1 METRMP
7 VISRILVPVDGSE
20 ISEQAIPYAIQCAS
34 TDAAVYLLR
43 VIPDPEEISGL
54 WGGVVATE
62 AEVDQMSEE
71 EARDDLNRALTRFAA
86 TANVHT
92 EIVHGDPAG
101 QIIQAGLRHT
111 VDLMVIASHGRG
123 AIGRWTFG
131 SVADRVARESPVP
144 VMIVCPTAGE
154 PAPAKIGRIVVP
166 IDGSELAS
174 HALPVATTLARQLA
188 APVHLVR
195 VISPATALYPTIA
208 LSAPLSDD
216 SYQTILNNERTAA
229 EQQLGAVAMAL
240 LDAGVKATF
249 QIIVGPTVEGI
260 ELALIPGDLVVLTS
274 HGRGGIRRW
283 LLGSVAERLIRD
295 GKVPVVLVPSTERQ
309 AVALSLT
316 DHAITMAPA
325 PA

>member
-1 METRMP
+1 METRLP

-20 ISEQAIPYAIQCAS
+20 LSEQAIPYAIQCAS
-34 TDAAVYLLR
+34 TETAIYLLR

-62 AEVDQMSEE
+62 AEVDQMSEA
-71 EARDDLNRALTRFAA
+71 EAREDLNRALARFQ
-86 TANVHT
+86 TTEHVHT
-92 EIVHGDPAG
+92 EIVRGDPAS

-111 VDLMVIASHGRG
+111 VDLTVIASHGRG
-123 AIGRWTFG
+123 ALGRWTFG
-131 SVADRVARESPVP
+131 SVADRIARESPVP
-144 VMIVCPTAGE
+144 VMIICPNAGE
-154 PAPAKIGRIVVP
+154 TTLEKTQRIVVP
-166 IDGSELAS
+166 VDGSELAS
-174 HALPVATTLARQLA
+174 HALPVATMLARQLD

-229 EQQLGAVAMAL
+229 EQHLGAIAMAL
-240 LDAGVKATF
+240 LDAGVKSTF

-260 ELALIPGDLVVLTS
+260 EMSLLKGDLAVLTS

-295 GKVPVVLVPSTERQ
+295 GRVPVVLVPSTQRE
-309 AVALSLT
+309 AVALSLAG
-316 DHAITMAPA
+316 HAISTAPA
-325 PA
+325 LA

>member
-1 METRMP
+1 VDTRMP

-20 ISEQAIPYAIQCAS
+20 LSEQAIPYAIQCAS
-34 TDAAVYLLR
+34 ANAAIYMLR

-71 EARDDLNRALTRFAA
+71 EAREDLNRALTRF
-86 TANVHT
+86 TTTNNVHT
-92 EIVHGDPAG
+92 EVVHGDPAS
-101 QIIQAGLRHT
+101 QIIETGLRHT
-111 VDLMVIASHGRG
+111 VDLTIIASHGRG

-131 SVADRVARESPVP
+131 SVADRVARESPIP
-144 VMIVCPTAGE
+144 VMIICPIAGE
-154 PAPAKIGRIVVP
+154 AVPAKLQRIVVP
-166 IDGSELAS
+166 NDGSELAS
-174 HALPVATTLARQLA
+174 RALPVAAMLANQLD

-208 LSAPLSDD
+208 LSAPLSDG
-216 SYQTILNNERTAA
+216 SYQTILNSERTAA
-229 EQQLGAVAMAL
+229 EQQLGAIAMAL
-240 LDAGVKATF
+240 LDAGVTATF

-260 ELALIPGDLVVLTS
+260 ELALQTGDLAVLTS

-309 AVALSLT
+309 AVALSLA
-316 DHAITMAPA
+316 DHAISMAPA
-325 PA
+325 LA